1 MDLIITVTILLL
13 IIQSSGLN
21 MNSWQWK
28 IKTFRT
34 IEAMNEFLYKN
45 DRLIEFNEVYV
56 NNAYAIEYR
65 KLRIVY

>member
-1 MDLIITVTILLL
+1 MGLITMVIILHLM
-13 IIQSSGLN
+13 IQLSRLN
-21 MNSWQWK
+21 MNTWK

-34 IEAMNEFLYKN
+34 IEAMHEFLYKN

-65 KLRIVY
+65 KLRIIY